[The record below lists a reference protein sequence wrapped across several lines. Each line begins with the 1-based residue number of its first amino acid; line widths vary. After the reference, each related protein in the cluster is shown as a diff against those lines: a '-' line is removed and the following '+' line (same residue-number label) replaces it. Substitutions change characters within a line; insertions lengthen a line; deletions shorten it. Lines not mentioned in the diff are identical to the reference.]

1 MQIEHK
7 PVAKKRIFGARC
19 QFPPDQSSAHKDRYL
34 QGSWN
39 IMDVNAYDVSRR
51 WQLIIQTM
59 ILCALALVFY
69 LYSFQSQKLLWQ
81 YLKLAGSQPWHKLIL
96 RPSLVW
102 AYMGLGLLALRTL
115 LWFTYRPY
123 RSADVQS
130 APRLTV
136 VIPAYNEG
144 PMVAKSIE
152 SVAAARYP
160 KERLEI
166 FVVDDGSKDDT
177 WEHIVQA
184 SARYP
189 ELVTAVRFAKNQGKR
204 AALAEGF
211 RKAKGEIV
219 VTIDSDSVIDEGT
232 LLAIVAPFAN
242 PRVGAVA
249 GRVKVYNQRDGLIP
263 RMLNVRF
270 ALSFD
275 FLRAAQ
281 STYGTVYCCPGALAA
296 YRLSVVRQVLDRWM
310 SQTFLGSKCTF
321 GEDRAMTNDILAMG
335 YDSVY
340 QRSAIVHTIVP
351 VTYEKLCK
359 MYLRWDRSYV
369 REELRLGVISLG
381 RPLPSRLITLID
393 IMTTN
398 SAYVLGYFSLA
409 LLVYFCLSDLSIME
423 RIIIAIGLTAGVNT
437 LYYLKMER
445 SWNFVYGVIYAYY
458 SFFLMFWI
466 LPYAALTVRSKS
478 WMTR

>member
-1 MQIEHK
+1 MNTSVFDASK
-7 PVAKKRIFGARC
+7 
-19 QFPPDQSSAHKDRYL
+19 
-34 QGSWN
+34 W
-39 IMDVNAYDVSRR
+39 
-51 WQLIIQTM
+51 WQLAIQGT

-69 LYSFQSQKLLWQ
+69 IYSFQSENLLWP
-81 YLKLAGSQPWHKLIL
+81 YLEAAASHPWHKLIL
-96 RPSLVW
+96 RPSIIW
-102 AYMGLGLLALRTL
+102 GFMGLGLLVLRTL
-115 LWFTYRPY
+115 LWFSYRPY
-123 RSADVQS
+123 RLEEMHSC
-130 APRLTV
+130 PPLTV

-144 PMVAKSIE
+144 EMVTKTIE

-160 KERLEI
+160 KDRLEI

-177 WEHIVQA
+177 WEHI
-184 SARYP
+184 ARAAAQYP
-189 ELVTAVRFAKNQGKR
+189 ELVTAVRFPKNQGKR

-211 RKAKGEIV
+211 RAATGEV
-219 VTIDSDSVIDEGT
+219 VITIDSDSVIDENT
-232 LLAIVAPFAN
+232 LIAMVAPFAN
-242 PRVGAVA
+242 PNVGAVA
-249 GRVKVYNQRDGLIP
+249 GRVKVYNQHDGLIP

-296 YRLSVVRQVLDRWM
+296 YRLSVVRQVMDQWIN
-310 SQTFLGSKCTF
+310 QTFLGSKCTF

-381 RPLPSRLITLID
+381 RPLWSRVITLLD
-393 IMTTN
+393 IVTTN
-398 SAYVLGYFSLA
+398 SAYVLGYFSLT
-409 LLVYFCLSDLSIME
+409 LLLYFCLNDFTIVT
-423 RIIIAIGLTAGVNT
+423 RILVAIGLTAGINT
-437 LYYLKMER
+437 LYYLRMER
-445 SWNFVYGVIYAYY
+445 SWNFIYGIFYAYY